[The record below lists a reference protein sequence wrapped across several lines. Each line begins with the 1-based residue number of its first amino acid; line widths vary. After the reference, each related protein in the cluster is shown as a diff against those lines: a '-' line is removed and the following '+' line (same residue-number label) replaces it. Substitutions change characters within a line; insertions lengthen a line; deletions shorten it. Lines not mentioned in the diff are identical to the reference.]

1 MRYLGGRKAFPK
13 TKELIMARAAV
24 ATAPVAVKD
33 TADHIGDA
41 LMALK
46 NVDLRT
52 IKNPELREN
61 VKTSRILLTAA
72 RKGVK

>member
-1 MRYLGGRKAFPK
+1 
-13 TKELIMARAAV
+13 MARAA
-24 ATAPVAVKD
+24 AAAPVAPVEAS
-33 TADHIGDA
+33 TVDHLTDA

-52 IKNPELREN
+52 IKSPDLRNN
-61 VKTSRILLTAA
+61 VKTARTLLTEA

>member
-1 MRYLGGRKAFPK
+1 
-13 TKELIMARAAV
+13 MARG
-24 ATAPVAVKD
+24 ATAPAPVEVKD

-52 IKNPELREN
+52 IKNAALRDN
-61 VKTSRILLTAA
+61 VKNARTLLTQA
-72 RKGVK
+72 RKGLK

>member
-1 MRYLGGRKAFPK
+1 
-13 TKELIMARAAV
+13 MARAA
-24 ATAPVAVKD
+24 AAPAPVATKD
-33 TADHIGDA
+33 TADHLGDA

-52 IKNPELREN
+52 IKNPVLREN
-61 VKTSRILLTAA
+61 VKTSRVLLTEA